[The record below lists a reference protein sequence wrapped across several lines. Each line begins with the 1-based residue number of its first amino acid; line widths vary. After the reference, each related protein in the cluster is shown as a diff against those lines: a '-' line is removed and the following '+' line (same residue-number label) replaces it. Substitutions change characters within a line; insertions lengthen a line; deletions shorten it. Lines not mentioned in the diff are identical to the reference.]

1 MTIMFTESL
10 LTFKRFDTVNH
21 NILLEKR
28 EYYGIHGY
36 DLSLKIVNSMFLL
49 MESLPASKQSLAV
62 FFKVLLIN
70 DLQCAFSKSIMR

>member
-1 MTIMFTESL
+1 MFTESL

-49 MESLPASKQSLAV
+49 MESLPA
-62 FFKVLLIN
+62 
-70 DLQCAFSKSIMR
+70 